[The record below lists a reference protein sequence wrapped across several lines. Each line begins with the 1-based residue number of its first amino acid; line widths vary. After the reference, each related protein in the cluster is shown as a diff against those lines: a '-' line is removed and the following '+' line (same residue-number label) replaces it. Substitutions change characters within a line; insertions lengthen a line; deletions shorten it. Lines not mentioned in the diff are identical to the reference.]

1 MFITQNTKMLTFI
14 NLLIIIRVAQLELQF
29 QSERHARFL
38 VLYTNKQRERER
50 MKPC

>member
-29 QSERHARFL
+29 QSENNAKMTPPFF
-38 VLYTNKQRERER
+38 
-50 MKPC
+50 